1 MQNKCPIFWINYI
14 FNVTLHL
21 EMKYNTYTLDN
32 GLRIIH
38 LPSDSK
44 VVYCGYQINAGTRNE
59 EPGEEGLAHFCEHVT
74 FKGTERRKAWHILNC
89 LESVGGDLNAYTNK
103 EGTVYYSAILK
114 EHIARAV
121 DLLSDIVFHSV
132 YPQAEIDKEVEVICD
147 EIESYNDSPAELIYD
162 EFENILFKGSPLG
175 HNILGTAEQVRAFKT
190 EDALR
195 FTRKLYRP
203 DNAIFFA
210 YGNIDF
216 KKLVKLIQKALGECP
231 KGRELA
237 CSTDCKSAETPTEER
252 IAEKTPTEERI
263 AEETPTEERIAE
275 ETPTGETPTEEM
287 EAGDANHK
295 VQSSQFKVQSK
306 EVQSSKFNVQSKVA
320 GKTIV
325 MQKNTHQAHVMI
337 GTWAY
342 DVNDDRRMPLY
353 LLNNMLGGPGMNAK
367 LNLAL
372 REHNGLVYTVESTMV
387 SYGDTGT
394 WSIYFGCDEHDVKR
408 CLRLVRKELD
418 KFMQKPLSDAQLK
431 AAKKQIKGQIGVACD
446 NRENFALDF
455 GKSFLHYGWEKNVDR
470 LYEQVDEITAA
481 QIQAVAQELFDK
493 DRLTTLIFK

>member
-203 DNAIFFA
+203 DNAIFFS
-210 YGNIDF
+210 YGDIDF

-252 IAEKTPTEERI
+252 IAEKTPTKERI
-263 AEETPTEERIAE
+263 TE

-295 VQSSQFKVQSK
+295 VQSS
-306 EVQSSKFNVQSKVA
+306 KFNVQSKVA
-320 GKTIV
+320 GQTIV

-337 GTWAY
+337 GTRAY
-342 DVNDDRRMPLY
+342 DVNDSRRMPLY

-387 SYGDTGT
+387 AYGDTGT

>member
-1 MQNKCPIFWINYI
+1 
-14 FNVTLHL
+14 
-21 EMKYNTYTLDN
+21 MKYNTYTLDN

-121 DLLSDIVFHSV
+121 DLLTDIVFHSV

-162 EFENILFKGSPLG
+162 EFENIIFKGSPLG
-175 HNILGTAEQVRAFKT
+175 HNILGTAEQVRSFKT

-210 YGNIDF
+210 YGDIDF
-216 KKLVKLIQKALGECP
+216 KKLVKLIRKALADDDSG
-231 KGRELA
+231 KV
-237 CSTDCKSAETPTEER
+237 AEN
-252 IAEKTPTEERI
+252 AANSVGKL
-263 AEETPTEERIAE
+263 AEEKLPQISQITQISGDENSITTEKSVSSVKSVGPENYPTVGKEIA
-275 ETPTGETPTEEM
+275 G
-287 EAGDANHK
+287 
-295 VQSSQFKVQSK
+295 Q
-306 EVQSSKFNVQSKVA
+306 
-320 GKTIV
+320 TIV

-337 GTWAY
+337 GTRAY
-342 DVNDDRRMPLY
+342 DVNDSRRMPLY

-387 SYGDTGT
+387 AYGDTGI

-418 KFMQKPLSDAQLK
+418 KFMQKPLSEAQLK
-431 AAKKQIKGQIGVACD
+431 AAKKQIKGQVGVACD

-455 GKSFLHYGWEKNVDR
+455 GKSFLHYGWEKDVDN
-470 LYEQVDEITAA
+470 LYRQVDEITA
-481 QIQAVAQELFDK
+481 QQMQDVAQELFAT
-493 DRLTTLIFK
+493 DRLLTLIYH

>member
-1 MQNKCPIFWINYI
+1 
-14 FNVTLHL
+14 
-21 EMKYNTYTLDN
+21 MKYNTHTLDN

-44 VVYCGYQINAGTRNE
+44 VVYCGYQINAGTRDE

-162 EFENILFKGSPLG
+162 EFENILFKGSSLG
-175 HNILGTAEQVRAFKT
+175 HNILGTAEQVRSFTT

-210 YGNIDF
+210 YGDIDF
-216 KKLVKLIQKALGECP
+216 KKLVKLIGRALADNESD
-231 KGRELA
+231 KLA
-237 CSTDCKSAETPTEER
+237 
-252 IAEKTPTEERI
+252 AEKLPQISQITQISRDENPVATEKSVESV
-263 AEETPTEERIAE
+263 ESVESVGPKNYSSVGPKNYPSVE
-275 ETPTGETPTEEM
+275 PKNYPSVGNEM
-287 EAGDANHK
+287 AG
-295 VQSSQFKVQSK
+295 Q
-306 EVQSSKFNVQSKVA
+306 
-320 GKTIV
+320 TIV
-325 MQKNTHQAHVMI
+325 MEKNTHQAHVMI
-337 GTWAY
+337 GTRAY

-353 LLNNMLGGPGMNAK
+353 LLNNILGGPGMNAK

-387 SYGDTGT
+387 AYGDTGT
-394 WSIYFGCDEHDVKR
+394 WSIYFGCDEHDIKR

-418 KFMQKPLSDAQLK
+418 RMMEKLLSDSQLK

-470 LYEQVDEITAA
+470 LYEQVEAITSQ
-481 QIQAVAQELFDK
+481 QIQDVARELFDK
-493 DRLTTLIFK
+493 NRLITLIFK

>member
-1 MQNKCPIFWINYI
+1 
-14 FNVTLHL
+14 
-21 EMKYNTYTLDN
+21 MKYNTYTLDN

-38 LPSDSK
+38 LPSDSQ

-175 HNILGTAEQVRAFKT
+175 HNILGTAEQVRVFKT

-203 DNAIFFA
+203 DNAIFFS
-210 YGNIDF
+210 YGDIDF

-237 CSTDCKSAETPTEER
+237 CSADCKSA
-252 IAEKTPTEERI
+252 
-263 AEETPTEERIAE
+263 ETPTEERIAE

-295 VQSSQFKVQSK
+295 VQSS
-306 EVQSSKFNVQSKVA
+306 KFNVQSKVA
-320 GKTIV
+320 GQTIV

-337 GTWAY
+337 GTRAY

-387 SYGDTGT
+387 AYGDTGT

>member
-1 MQNKCPIFWINYI
+1 
-14 FNVTLHL
+14 
-21 EMKYNTYTLDN
+21 MKYNTYTLDN

-38 LPSDSK
+38 LPSDSQ

-210 YGNIDF
+210 YGDIDF

-237 CSTDCKSAETPTEER
+237 CSADCKSAETPTEER
-252 IAEKTPTEERI
+252 IAE
-263 AEETPTEERIAE
+263 ETS
-275 ETPTGETPTEEM
+275 TGETPTEEM

-295 VQSSQFKVQSK
+295 VQSS
-306 EVQSSKFNVQSKVA
+306 KFNVQSKVA
-320 GKTIV
+320 GQTIV

-337 GTWAY
+337 GTRAY

-446 NRENFALDF
+446 NCENFALDF

-470 LYEQVDEITAA
+470 LYEQVDEITAT

>member
-1 MQNKCPIFWINYI
+1 MR
-14 FNVTLHL
+14 
-21 EMKYNTYTLDN
+21 YNTHTLDN

-44 VVYCGYQINAGTRNE
+44 VVYCGYQINAGTRDE

-162 EFENILFKGSPLG
+162 EFENILFKGSSLG
-175 HNILGTAEQVRAFKT
+175 HNILGTAEQVRSFTT

-210 YGNIDF
+210 YGDIDF
-216 KKLVKLIQKALGECP
+216 KKLVKLIGRALADNESGKP
-231 KGRELA
+231 
-237 CSTDCKSAETPTEER
+237 
-252 IAEKTPTEERI
+252 
-263 AEETPTEERIAE
+263 AEEKLPQISQITQISRDENPVATEKSVSSVESVG
-275 ETPTGETPTEEM
+275 PKNYPSVGNEM
-287 EAGDANHK
+287 AG
-295 VQSSQFKVQSK
+295 Q
-306 EVQSSKFNVQSKVA
+306 
-320 GKTIV
+320 TIV

-337 GTWAY
+337 GTRAY

-353 LLNNMLGGPGMNAK
+353 LLNNILGGPGMNAK

-387 SYGDTGT
+387 AYGDTGT
-394 WSIYFGCDEHDVKR
+394 WSIYFGCDEHDIKR

-418 KFMQKPLSDAQLK
+418 RMMEKPLSDSQLK

-470 LYEQVDEITAA
+470 LYEQVEAITSQ
-481 QIQAVAQELFDK
+481 QIQDVARELFDK
-493 DRLTTLIFK
+493 NRLITLIFK